1 MFALG
6 IVTLSLSQFI
16 VPDQLY
22 PWLNLAS
29 GVMVVAIGAFAIRD
43 RLKRWLRSARPS
55 RAAKAGHGHGHDHAH
70 DQAHEHGHEHA
81 HDHGHD
87 HGHGHSHAP
96 PDELS
101 MRSLVALGVS
111 GGLLPCPSALVVLL
125 SAIALHQLAF
135 GLALIVAF
143 SFGLASV
150 ISGIG
155 LAVLYARKLFTR
167 LPSDHGRIVQ
177 VLPVAS
183 AVIITVLGL
192 LLTARS
198 LPGVM

>member
-43 RLKRWLRSARPS
+43 RLRRWLRRGRP
-55 RAAKAGHGHGHDHAH
+55 RAAAAKAAHGHGTTTPTTRRTSTAT
-70 DQAHEHGHEHA
+70 
-81 HDHGHD
+81 
-87 HGHGHSHAP
+87 
-96 PDELS
+96 S
-101 MRSLVALGVS
+101 MRTTTGTIMATAIRTPRRRALDALAGRARRLR
-111 GGLLPCPSALVVLL
+111 GLLPCPSALVVLL

-167 LPSDHGRIVQ
+167 VPSDHGRIVQ

-183 AVIITVLGL
+183 AVIITALGL
-192 LLTARS
+192 HASPRARC
-198 LPGVM
+198 PA